1 MLVEMKNLVSRDE
14 TLKSTDKVWGTKT
27 NEDRSRTPVITR
39 QSGQP
44 HPEKTMATEPFCVW
58 GRIAAGHV
66 YASGQQTAKYEQR
79 WV

>member
-44 HPEKTMATEPFCVW
+44 HPEKTMATEPFCV
-58 GRIAAGHV
+58 
-66 YASGQQTAKYEQR
+66 
-79 WV
+79 